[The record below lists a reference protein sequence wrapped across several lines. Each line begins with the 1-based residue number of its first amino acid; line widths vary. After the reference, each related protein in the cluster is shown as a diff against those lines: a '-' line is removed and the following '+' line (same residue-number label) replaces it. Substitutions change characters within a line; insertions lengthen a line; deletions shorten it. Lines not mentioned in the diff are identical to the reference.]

1 MNTKNEDFFSKLSKF
16 FDIFLVSVFNWE
28 LFWFSSNSLKK
39 YANLAKFSLKRSDLI
54 DFWRQNDN
62 SGNDVL
68 SWLQTQKSL
77 VWTFIWILD
86 FMSVNLDLLP
96 WVFIFGPL
104 LIGWTFGPLLTDL
117 DLWMCHF
124 GPEYLDLFRPLLFI
138 MKGEFSCWKNRNELK
153 KNEDFT
159 KQCKVHQSQ
168 WWQSWCQWQRTKWKT
183 TDINSMHSSY
193 NLLFKLDH
201 HSLHR
206 SQSSKWHTVVRYQ
219 FWFNVF

>member
-86 FMSVNLDLLP
+86 FMSGNLDLLP

-153 KNEDFT
+153 KMKILLNNAKYT
-159 KQCKVHQSQ
+159 KVNDDKVDVNDKEQNGRLLTLILCILLIICCS
-168 WWQSWCQWQRTKWKT
+168 SWT
-183 TDINSMHSSY
+183 I
-193 NLLFKLDH
+193 
-201 HSLHR
+201 
-206 SQSSKWHTVVRYQ
+206 TVYIAAKAPNDTL
-219 FWFNVF
+219 W

>member
-1 MNTKNEDFFSKLSKF
+1 MIFKLFVINQLQILFFFLSLCFQLPFDVIFEDITDFDGIFSWTQRTKIFFSKLSKF

-96 WVFIFGPL
+96 WVFIFGPI

-138 MKGEFSCWKNRNELK
+138 MKGEFSC
-153 KNEDFT
+153 
-159 KQCKVHQSQ
+159 
-168 WWQSWCQWQRTKWKT
+168 
-183 TDINSMHSSY
+183 
-193 NLLFKLDH
+193 
-201 HSLHR
+201 
-206 SQSSKWHTVVRYQ
+206 
-219 FWFNVF
+219 

>member
-1 MNTKNEDFFSKLSKF
+1 MIFKLFVINQLQILFFFKSLFSVTFWCHFWRYHRFWWNFLMNTKNEDFFSKLSKF

-28 LFWFSSNSLKK
+28 LFWFSSNSLKNTQISPNFHWK
-39 YANLAKFSLKRSDLI
+39 GQIWLIFGDKMTILEMMFSADYKHK
-54 DFWRQNDN
+54 
-62 SGNDVL
+62 
-68 SWLQTQKSL
+68 KSL

-96 WVFIFGPL
+96 WVFIFGPI

-153 KNEDFT
+153 K
-159 KQCKVHQSQ
+159 
-168 WWQSWCQWQRTKWKT
+168 KWRF
-183 TDINSMHSSY
+183 Y
-193 NLLFKLDH
+193 
-201 HSLHR
+201 
-206 SQSSKWHTVVRYQ
+206 
-219 FWFNVF
+219 